1 MLALG
6 ITSTVKAEKALL
18 VVHDKTFSSDET
30 YNIDEFER
38 ILAYKD
44 SNCQDRFKD
53 ETCTYYNKK
62 GHTELVCFSKCDNVK
77 LAKMADLADRIS
89 ASSKCTMESTLNK
102 LDKLNL
108 KGIG

>member
-6 ITSTVKAEKALL
+6 ITCTVKAEKALL
-18 VVHDKTFSSDET
+18 VVHDKIVGSDET

-44 SNCQDRFKD
+44 GNCQDRFKD
-53 ETCTYYNKK
+53 ETCTYCNKK
-62 GHTELVCFSKCDNVK
+62 GHMEIVCFSTCSNVK

-89 ASSKCTMESTLNK
+89 ASSKILWSPL
-102 LDKLNL
+102 
-108 KGIG
+108 